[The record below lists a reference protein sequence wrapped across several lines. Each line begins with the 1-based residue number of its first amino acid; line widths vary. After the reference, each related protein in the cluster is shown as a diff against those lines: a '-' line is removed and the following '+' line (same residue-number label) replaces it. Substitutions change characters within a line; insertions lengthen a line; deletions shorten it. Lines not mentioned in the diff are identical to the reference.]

1 MKIKNNKKEDKIYT
15 KIDWPYIQ
23 GINKCDTIIEVE
35 IYRRNHMSKYIL
47 EVCVDSVESAIS
59 AYNGGATRIELC
71 SNLVI
76 GGTTPDLELF
86 KTIRKHIQIPINVMI
101 RPRYGDFC
109 YTEYEHEIMCRQVE
123 NFKNEGADA
132 VVIGSLN
139 IDGTLN
145 EKQMKELIKEA
156 GQCKITLH
164 RAFDMC
170 KDYFQ
175 TMEEAI
181 KLGVDTILTSG
192 GKQNCIV
199 GAETIRNL
207 VEQAEGRI
215 EILVGAGVSQNNIAE
230 LIKRPKTK
238 SFHMSG
244 KTIIESIMKYR
255 NPDVFMGLPGI
266 SEYKKY
272 QTDEKII
279 KQVVEILQ
287 RNIESK
293 TQIQE

>member
-1 MKIKNNKKEDKIYT
+1 
-15 KIDWPYIQ
+15 
-23 GINKCDTIIEVE
+23 
-35 IYRRNHMSKYIL
+35 MSKYVL

-86 KTIRKHIQIPINVMI
+86 KTIRNHIQIPINVMI
-101 RPRYGDFC
+101 RPRFGDFC
-109 YTEYEHEIMCRQVE
+109 YTEYE

-207 VEQAEGRI
+207 VEQAE
-215 EILVGAGVSQNNIAE
+215 V
-230 LIKRPKTK
+230 
-238 SFHMSG
+238 
-244 KTIIESIMKYR
+244 
-255 NPDVFMGLPGI
+255 
-266 SEYKKY
+266 
-272 QTDEKII
+272 KII
-279 KQVVEILQ
+279 LQ
-287 RNIESK
+287 N
-293 TQIQE
+293 

>member
-1 MKIKNNKKEDKIYT
+1 MKSKNIFNNLKDYNNELEKVLEGKSFSQEVKNLLLSMLYKVEISYADYKKTKVNVPKKEEFLNDIIQNINLNCNKIEIIKNNEMQINKKEKTIKKKI
-15 KIDWPYIQ
+15 KYIQ
-23 GINKCDTIIEVE
+23 GINKCDTIIEIE
-35 IYRRNHMSKYIL
+35 IYGRNHMSKYIL

-86 KTIRKHIQIPINVMI
+86 KTIRNHIQIPINVMI

-181 KLGVDTILTSG
+181 KLGAI
-192 GKQNCIV
+192 
-199 GAETIRNL
+199 
-207 VEQAEGRI
+207 
-215 EILVGAGVSQNNIAE
+215 
-230 LIKRPKTK
+230 
-238 SFHMSG
+238 
-244 KTIIESIMKYR
+244 
-255 NPDVFMGLPGI
+255 
-266 SEYKKY
+266 
-272 QTDEKII
+272 
-279 KQVVEILQ
+279 
-287 RNIESK
+287 
-293 TQIQE
+293 

>member
-1 MKIKNNKKEDKIYT
+1 
-15 KIDWPYIQ
+15 
-23 GINKCDTIIEVE
+23 
-35 IYRRNHMSKYIL
+35 MSKYIL

-86 KTIRKHIQIPINVMI
+86 KTIRNHIQIPINVMI

-164 RAFDMC
+164 RAFHLM
-170 KDYFQ
+170 FRQ
-175 TMEEAI
+175 
-181 KLGVDTILTSG
+181 
-192 GKQNCIV
+192 
-199 GAETIRNL
+199 
-207 VEQAEGRI
+207 
-215 EILVGAGVSQNNIAE
+215 
-230 LIKRPKTK
+230 
-238 SFHMSG
+238 
-244 KTIIESIMKYR
+244 
-255 NPDVFMGLPGI
+255 
-266 SEYKKY
+266 
-272 QTDEKII
+272 
-279 KQVVEILQ
+279 
-287 RNIESK
+287 
-293 TQIQE
+293 

>member
-1 MKIKNNKKEDKIYT
+1 MIFATQNMNT
-15 KIDWPYIQ
+15 K
-23 GINKCDTIIEVE
+23 
-35 IYRRNHMSKYIL
+35 
-47 EVCVDSVESAIS
+47 
-59 AYNGGATRIELC
+59 LC
-71 SNLVI
+71 A
-76 GGTTPDLELF
+76 DRW
-86 KTIRKHIQIPINVMI
+86 KTL
-101 RPRYGDFC
+101 
-109 YTEYEHEIMCRQVE
+109 
-123 NFKNEGADA
+123 KNEGADA

-199 GAETIRNL
+199 GAETIRSL

-230 LIKRPKTK
+230 LIKRTKTK

-266 SEYKKY
+266 SEYKK
-272 QTDEKII
+272 II
-279 KQVVEILQ
+279 KQMKKSYKTGSRNTTKKYRVQNTDSGIKIL
-287 RNIESK
+287 I
-293 TQIQE
+293 

>member
-1 MKIKNNKKEDKIYT
+1 M
-15 KIDWPYIQ
+15 
-23 GINKCDTIIEVE
+23 
-35 IYRRNHMSKYIL
+35 
-47 EVCVDSVESAIS
+47 
-59 AYNGGATRIELC
+59 
-71 SNLVI
+71 
-76 GGTTPDLELF
+76 
-86 KTIRKHIQIPINVMI
+86 
-101 RPRYGDFC
+101 
-109 YTEYEHEIMCRQVE
+109 E

-181 KLGVDTILTSG
+181 KLGVNTILTSG

-199 GAETIRNL
+199 GAETIRTL

-230 LIKRPKTK
+230 LIKRTKTK

>member
-1 MKIKNNKKEDKIYT
+1 
-15 KIDWPYIQ
+15 
-23 GINKCDTIIEVE
+23 
-35 IYRRNHMSKYIL
+35 MSKYVL

-86 KTIRKHIQIPINVMI
+86 KTIRNHIQIPINVMI

-199 GAETIRNL
+199 GAETIRTL

-215 EILVGAGVSQNNIAE
+215 EILVGAGVSQNNIA
-230 LIKRPKTK
+230 
-238 SFHMSG
+238 
-244 KTIIESIMKYR
+244 
-255 NPDVFMGLPGI
+255 
-266 SEYKKY
+266 
-272 QTDEKII
+272 
-279 KQVVEILQ
+279 
-287 RNIESK
+287 
-293 TQIQE
+293 

>member
-1 MKIKNNKKEDKIYT
+1 M
-15 KIDWPYIQ
+15 
-23 GINKCDTIIEVE
+23 
-35 IYRRNHMSKYIL
+35 
-47 EVCVDSVESAIS
+47 
-59 AYNGGATRIELC
+59 
-71 SNLVI
+71 
-76 GGTTPDLELF
+76 
-86 KTIRKHIQIPINVMI
+86 
-101 RPRYGDFC
+101 
-109 YTEYEHEIMCRQVE
+109 
-123 NFKNEGADA
+123 
-132 VVIGSLN
+132 
-139 IDGTLN
+139 
-145 EKQMKELIKEA
+145 
-156 GQCKITLH
+156 
-164 RAFDMC
+164 
-170 KDYFQ
+170 DYFQ

-230 LIKRPKTK
+230 LIKRTKTK

-272 QTDEKII
+272 QTDEK
-279 KQVVEILQ
+279 L
-287 RNIESK
+287 
-293 TQIQE
+293 